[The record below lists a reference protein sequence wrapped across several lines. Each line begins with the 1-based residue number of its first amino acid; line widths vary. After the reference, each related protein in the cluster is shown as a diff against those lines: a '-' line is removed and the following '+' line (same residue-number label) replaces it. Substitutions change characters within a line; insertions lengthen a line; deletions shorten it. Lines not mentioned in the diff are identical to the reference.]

1 MRADALQ
8 NISTLAEHHA
18 NISAQ
23 LADSESELENCETM
37 RADALQN
44 ISTLAEHHAN
54 ISAQLADSESELEK
68 SKEELEAFKRT
79 VGSGSIES
87 MVKTGGTI
95 PSEIGLFSKLHDQ
108 DLNLDDESL
117 HGSIPSQLGML
128 SGLEHIYIT
137 NNNLN
142 GNIPSQL
149 GTLSQLKFINL
160 KLTTSMDPSHLSWEI

>member
-1 MRADALQ
+1 M
-8 NISTLAEHHA
+8 
-18 NISAQ
+18 
-23 LADSESELENCETM
+23 
-37 RADALQN
+37 
-44 ISTLAEHHAN
+44 
-54 ISAQLADSESELEK
+54 
-68 SKEELEAFKRT
+68 
-79 VGSGSIES
+79 GSGSIES

-108 DLNLDDESL
+108 DLNSDDESL

-149 GTLSQLKFINL
+149 GTLSQLSK
-160 KLTTSMDPSHLSWEI
+160 TTSMDPSHLQLGNLTQLVGLLFSKQSTSTEPSPLSVWTKFNALISEPTTSTDPSPLSWELYPHCIL